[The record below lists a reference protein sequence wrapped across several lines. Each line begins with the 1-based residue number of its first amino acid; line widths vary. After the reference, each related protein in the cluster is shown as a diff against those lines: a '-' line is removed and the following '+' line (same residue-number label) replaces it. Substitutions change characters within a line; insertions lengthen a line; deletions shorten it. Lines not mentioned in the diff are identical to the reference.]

1 MKIRFPK
8 FMVEVPGGHFSRR
21 IILTPK
27 DARRRE
33 KIAKKLTSLLPQG
46 DNIEWQMLREGY
58 VYNAMDISHRKG
70 VSPSNVTYQRVF
82 KDGKPLAADPPR
94 LRTASDYFLDFLYN
108 RRIDENMVAKFP
120 LLSAF
125 LDAARIEEKA
135 FDLSRVEILA
145 RAGASELALCAGVAN
160 SQRYEHMV
168 LQDAVNCGVR
178 LGIPHEKMTEGVARV
193 EKVLSEFTLAK
204 NLRLSNL
211 AKVAPKLSDDPTQVL
226 FHEYIIELSD
236 EQIINFV
243 NLARSVLR
251 SRESKLLYAVHNLC
265 ELSALAEQSLE
276 GASKTDPRE
285 IHKRG
290 FDREG
295 DFQTGL
301 NGDYRVVRLQ
311 YFLQAIPIVEELN
324 IPYLTD
330 GVKEAYFKAYQPYNY
345 LKMSLM
351 LGKIWNFS
359 DEFGYDAHPRFL
371 VEAAQQ
377 HVDNVIRL
385 IREVGKE
392 TGILPAGS
400 AVAGRVKSFYS
411 IFEKFLITS
420 AQDPDNLPP
429 FYDILAFRVLVPELS
444 DVGRIDCLLSRAFK
458 SVDAVMNI
466 PLLSGDFRAGFSPY
480 FNDFL
485 HALKKDMESGEAY
498 KKGYRRG
505 RKNTFGD
512 PDGVNYHTMILT
524 TYLCIPMQVQIATF
538 EQEENNEKKNPH
550 WEYKFLKQL
559 RIHKIGEGV
568 RKGNFEIKDGHVLI
582 CVIDEQE
589 QLVRVA
595 SVPEDEAY
603 LKNFPGHEK
612 ITLTDEGEY
621 MRGFGY
627 KQQRFENGTVL
638 FRKAV
643 GERRQRSFPDWSHSA
658 DDDDPRAT
666 SRPPGNSAAGRV
678 GRRRCRGRHISLPGS
693 RSPC

>member
-8 FMVEVPGGHFSRR
+8 FMVEVPGGYFSRR

-33 KIAKKLTSLLPQG
+33 QIAKKLTSLLPRE
-46 DNIEWQMLREGY
+46 DNIEWRMLRDGY
-58 VYNAMDISHRKG
+58 VYNDNDIYRHKA
-70 VSPSNVTYQRVF
+70 VTPSNVTYQRVF
-82 KDGKPLAADPPR
+82 KDGKPLVADPPR
-94 LRTASDYFLDFLYN
+94 LRTAADYFLDFLYH
-108 RRIDENMVAKFP
+108 RRIDDNMVGKFP

-125 LDAARIEEKA
+125 LDAARIEERA

-145 RAGASELALCAGVAN
+145 RAGASELALCAGLVYSHHYKWQAL
-160 SQRYEHMV
+160 EE
-168 LQDAVNCGVR
+168 AVNSGVR
-178 LGIPHEKMTEGVARV
+178 LGIPHEKMTEGVALV
-193 EKVLSEFTLAK
+193 EKVLSEFNLAK

-211 AKVAPKLSDDPTQVL
+211 AKLAPKLSNDPTQVL
-226 FHEYIIELSD
+226 FHEFIIELSD
-236 EQIINFV
+236 EQIIDFV
-243 NLARSVLR
+243 NLTRLVLR
-251 SRESKLLYAVHNLC
+251 SREAKLLYAVHNLC
-265 ELSALAEQSLE
+265 ELDAMADESIAA
-276 GASKTDPRE
+276 ASKTDPDK
-285 IHKRG
+285 ILK
-290 FDREG
+290 G
-295 DFQTGL
+295 DF
-301 NGDYRVVRLQ
+301 YRDEKFNNSLSNHWQAVRLQ
-311 YFLQAIPIVEELN
+311 YFLQVIPVVEELN
-324 IPYLTD
+324 VPYLTD

-345 LKMSLM
+345 LKMSLK
-351 LGKIWNFS
+351 LGRIWNFS
-359 DEFGYDAHPRFL
+359 REFGYGARPRFL
-371 VEAAQQ
+371 VEAAQK
-377 HVDNVIRL
+377 HVDNIIRL
-385 IREVGKE
+385 IREAGKE
-392 TGILPAGS
+392 TGLLPEGS
-400 AVAGRVKSFYS
+400 AVSGRVKSFYS

-420 AQDPDNLPP
+420 AQGSSELPP
-429 FYDILAFRVLVPELS
+429 FYDILAFRVLVPDLS
-444 DVGRIDCLLSRAFK
+444 DVSKIDFLLRRAFK

-505 RKNTFGD
+505 RKNTFRD
-512 PDGVNYHTMILT
+512 AEGVNYHTMILT

-538 EQEENNEKKNPH
+538 EQEESNERKNPH

-559 RIHKIGEGV
+559 RIHKIGEGI
-568 RKGNFEIKDGHVLI
+568 RKGNFGIKDGHVLV

-595 SVPEDEAY
+595 AVPKDEAY

-643 GERRQRSFPDWSHSA
+643 GERRRRSFPDWSHSA
-658 DDDDPRAT
+658 DDDDPFT
-666 SRPPGNSAAGRV
+666 VIGGTEKK
-678 GRRRCRGRHISLPGS
+678 
-693 RSPC
+693 